1 MSKQSKD
8 GCAEFPF
15 ARAKYNKRSNE
26 RVDVLPTTPTLAS
39 ATLSNIE
46 TVSLRYL
53 KEELS
58 NVPHDKKSSLVH
70 AQRTTDLVNDDHLL
84 RFLHV
89 ENFDV
94 DVSVYGFN
102 MILCRQIFSNNP
114 FNFQNVQLALKRLLR
129 YWTNRHKVFGDNY
142 ALPMTLNGMCTIF
155 SILYMMCAN
164 IIVLYFVLQ

>member
-15 ARAKYNKRSNE
+15 ARAKYNKRNNE
-26 RVDVLPTTPTLAS
+26 RINVLPPPS

-94 DVSVYGFN
+94 DVSVY
-102 MILCRQIFSNNP
+102 S
-114 FNFQNVQLALKRLLR
+114 
-129 YWTNRHKVFGDNY
+129 
-142 ALPMTLNGMCTIF
+142 
-155 SILYMMCAN
+155 
-164 IIVLYFVLQ
+164 IVLI

>member
-15 ARAKYNKRSNE
+15 ARAKYNKRNNE
-26 RVDVLPTTPTLAS
+26 RVNVLPPPTLAS

-94 DVSVYGFN
+94 DVSVCMYSFN
-102 MILCRQIFSNNP
+102 MILCRQIFSTNP
-114 FNFQNVQLALKRLLR
+114 FQLSI
-129 YWTNRHKVFGDNY
+129 
-142 ALPMTLNGMCTIF
+142 CTACTKETF
-155 SILYMMCAN
+155 TILDK
-164 IIVLYFVLQ
+164 